1 MATVEVETGYEH
13 VVVDSKK
20 GAFIVGTTMK
30 VIQLVMERM
39 AYGWSPEELH
49 FQHPHLTLGQI
60 YSALAYYWDHR
71 DELDVE
77 IESSLDISDD
87 LRRKSGPS
95 PLVARLRSEGL
106 L

>member
-39 AYGWSPEELH
+39 AYGWSPEELY
-49 FQHPHLTLGQI
+49 F
-60 YSALAYYWDHR
+60 
-71 DELDVE
+71 
-77 IESSLDISDD
+77 
-87 LRRKSGPS
+87 
-95 PLVARLRSEGL
+95 
-106 L
+106 